1 MDREFEKSLCLGTG
15 ISFILL
21 SVLISVPNIFVLIAL
36 YKNPFR
42 CFRKSF
48 AVFLVFISLADL
60 FAGSVVCTGE
70 AVMRFSCAFGD
81 KTLPKDGD
89 VVKLL
94 GYTGV
99 NSSILLV
106 TAMSVDRFISVTFP
120 LFYRNKVK
128 RKHLILCN
136 ASIIAFSTMFSLLQL
151 TGISIHTYVSIDI
164 HLHTTFPL
172 ATTSVCY
179 AGIFMILRKRSRV
192 GIPRAHKMRG
202 EPALCV
208 MRRVDNAKNERKIAI
223 TSLLILLFLISSLV
237 PYFITVI
244 LEANCLACREQ
255 KWLFVLKESSVVF
268 LFFNSFVNPCLTT
281 FRVNELKESVK
292 VVCFHRR

>member
-21 SVLISVPNIFVLIAL
+21 SVFKSVPNIFVLIAL

-151 TGISIHTYVSIDI
+151 TGISIDTYVSIDI

-179 AGIFMILRKRSRV
+179 AGIFMILRKR
-192 GIPRAHKMRG
+192 
-202 EPALCV
+202 
-208 MRRVDNAKNERKIAI
+208 
-223 TSLLILLFLISSLV
+223 
-237 PYFITVI
+237 
-244 LEANCLACREQ
+244 
-255 KWLFVLKESSVVF
+255 
-268 LFFNSFVNPCLTT
+268 
-281 FRVNELKESVK
+281 
-292 VVCFHRR
+292 

>member
-136 ASIIAFSTMFSLLQL
+136 ASIIAFSTMFSLLQI
-151 TGISIHTYVSIDI
+151 TGISIDTYVSIDI

-192 GIPRAHKMRG
+192 GILREHRMPG
-202 EPALCV
+202 EPALHV

-223 TSLLILLFLISSLV
+223 TSLLILLF
-237 PYFITVI
+237 
-244 LEANCLACREQ
+244 
-255 KWLFVLKESSVVF
+255 
-268 LFFNSFVNPCLTT
+268 
-281 FRVNELKESVK
+281 
-292 VVCFHRR
+292 